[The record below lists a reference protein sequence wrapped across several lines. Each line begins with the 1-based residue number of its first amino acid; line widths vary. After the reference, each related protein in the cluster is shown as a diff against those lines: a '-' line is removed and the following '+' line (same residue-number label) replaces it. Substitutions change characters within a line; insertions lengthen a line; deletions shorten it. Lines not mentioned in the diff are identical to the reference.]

1 MTIGT
6 THSPIEVPPAPV
18 TAEATALQAA
28 VESVIA
34 RQTLERLRADP
45 DAWALTRLQNI
56 LLIAE
61 QDQGMRIYMNTQI
74 TLMND
79 YARSRGFE
87 VL

>member
-6 THSPIEVPPAPV
+6 THSPIEVPAAPS
-18 TAEATALQAA
+18 TPEATALQAA

-61 QDQGMRIYMNTQI
+61 QDVGMRIYMNSQI

>member
-6 THSPIEVPPAPV
+6 TQSPIEVPAAPAS
-18 TAEATALQAA
+18 AEATALQQA
-28 VESVIA
+28 VEATIA
-34 RQTLERLRADP
+34 RQTLDRLRADP
-45 DAWALTRLQNI
+45 HAWALAQLQNI

-61 QDQGMRIYMNTQI
+61 QDMGMRLYMNTQI
-74 TLMND
+74 TLMNN